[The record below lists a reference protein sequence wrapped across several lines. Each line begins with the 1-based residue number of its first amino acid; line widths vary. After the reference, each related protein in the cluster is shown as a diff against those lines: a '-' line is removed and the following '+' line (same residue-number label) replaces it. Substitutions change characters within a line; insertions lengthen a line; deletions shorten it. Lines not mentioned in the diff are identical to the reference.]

1 MPLSSYTS
9 FLIFAMTIL
18 LMPFHTAA
26 TPAGCRKTPDWQAME
41 VIELSIAGKVVN
53 AKVADSSRERQAGMQ
68 WLCPAQVAAYPI
80 LFLFGRAE
88 AASFHMNNVFAPLDI
103 AFVAADGRIVGIER
117 MELGGGADSQQLVV
131 AALEATAGSF
141 ARWGLRVGDRIALP
155 QR

>member
-1 MPLSSYTS
+1 MDTRRIWTLLLAVTLAGTAGATDCRTSTTAWRDMDTSPLT
-9 FLIFAMTIL
+9 LAGRTI
-18 LMPFHTAA
+18 T
-26 TPAGCRKTPDWQAME
+26 
-41 VIELSIAGKVVN
+41 V
-53 AKVADSSRERQAGMQ
+53 KVADSGRERGAGMQ
-68 WLCPAQVAAYPI
+68 WLCPEQVAAYPI

-117 MELGGGADSQQLVV
+117 MELGGGADSEQLVV